1 MCDPDVEVVVV
12 ARQVALVVVRMVLGK
27 VIVELLLL
35 LEGEM
40 VVINVGGDDN
50 VDNVVQLHF
59 RTLYSEES

>member
-35 LEGEM
+35 PEGEM

-50 VDNVVQLHF
+50 VDNVVQLYF

>member
-35 LEGEM
+35 PEGEM

-50 VDNVVQLHF
+50 VLELHF